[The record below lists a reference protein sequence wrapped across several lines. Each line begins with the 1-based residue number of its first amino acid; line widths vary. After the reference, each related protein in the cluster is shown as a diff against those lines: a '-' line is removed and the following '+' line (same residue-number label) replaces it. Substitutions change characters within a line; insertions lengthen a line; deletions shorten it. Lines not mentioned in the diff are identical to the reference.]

1 MPMSG
6 CVWSLNVC
14 VCLVYNHLMCHARVW
29 MCLIIECL
37 CVFILQPFDVSCP
50 CLDVFVHWMPACVYS
65 TTIGRVLPVSGCV
78 CSLTACVGLVYNHL
92 MCHARVWMC
101 LFIECLRVFSL
112 QPLDVSCPCL
122 DVFDHWMPVCVY
134 STTIGCVMP
143 VSGCVW
149 SLNACVCLVYNHWM
163 CHARVWM
170 CLFIECLCVFSLH
183 PFDVSCPCLDVF
195 VHWMPACV

>member
-1 MPMSG
+1 MPVSG

-29 MCLIIECL
+29 MCLFIEL
-37 CVFILQPFDVSCP
+37 CVCLVFI
-50 CLDVFVHWMPACVYS
+50 HW
-65 TTIGRVLPVSGCV
+65 RVLPVSGCV
-78 CSLTACVGLVYNHL
+78 CSLNACVCLVYNHL

-134 STTIGCVMP
+134 STTIWCVMP
-143 VSGCVW
+143 VSGCVC
-149 SLNACVCLVYNHWM
+149 SLNACVCLFYNHWM
-163 CHARVWM
+163 CHARVLT

-195 VHWMPACV
+195 VHWMPV